1 MNPNIGLQEGKL
13 RYTKRVFVSLLFL
26 ADGYNRQQIA
36 IAGNR
41 SQIGNASSLL
51 RKTSHS
57 TTQML
62 LFSSEP
68 STSKDSQNRM
78 HENYKSVIESED
90 DSAIQEQNNIP
101 TVIINFR

>member
-13 RYTKRVFVSLLFL
+13 RYTKRVFVSLIFL

-36 IAGNR
+36 GNT
-41 SQIGNASSLL
+41 SQIGNASSSL
-51 RKTSHS
+51 KKITHS

-62 LFSSEP
+62 LSSSEA
-68 STSKDSQNRM
+68 STSQNSQKRM
-78 HENYKSVIESED
+78 PENFKSVVESAD
-90 DSAIQEQNNIP
+90 DSTIQKQTNIP